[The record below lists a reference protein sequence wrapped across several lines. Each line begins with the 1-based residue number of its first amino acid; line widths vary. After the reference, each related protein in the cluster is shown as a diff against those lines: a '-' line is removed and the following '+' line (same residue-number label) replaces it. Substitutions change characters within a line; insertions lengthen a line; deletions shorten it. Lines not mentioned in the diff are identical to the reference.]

1 MQKDWDSLSRWRKTI
16 KHFMLMEFRRN
27 SKVQT
32 RNFIWQKKKI
42 TEQYLSREITKTGM
56 CCTYCV
62 FCVLLITT
70 NDWIPEN
77 KWWRIGN
84 YLPEYD
90 NKRFTF
96 VSFTSFLLC
105 NQLFLVFVWNICLS
119 NSRVTTRVWWCPSTK
134 LFPQMPACQLALRIN
149 HPPSIDVLFVV
160 VKSEIN
166 TELWLIWHI
175 T

>member
-16 KHFMLMEFRRN
+16 KYFMLMEFRRN

-105 NQLFLVFVWNICLS
+105 NQLFLSLSETSVWAIQVWPHASGDAHLQSC
-119 NSRVTTRVWWCPSTK
+119 SRKC
-134 LFPQMPACQLALRIN
+134 QPAN
-149 HPPSIDVLFVV
+149 
-160 VKSEIN
+160 
-166 TELWLIWHI
+166 WHCA
-175 T
+175 